1 MYVYQCVNIIG
12 MLPPKYLLSKLLW
25 SQLFS
30 LASGKKT
37 HNHPNFWTICNPY
50 NVLVKTRLDTSS
62 KTANQFSV
70 EKFIP
75 SYYNSSQH
83 IL

>member
-1 MYVYQCVNIIG
+1 MCYYNWNAA
-12 MLPPKYLLSKLLW
+12 PKVFTEQITLVPAVLTGLW
-25 SQLFS
+25 Q
-30 LASGKKT
+30 KKN
-37 HNHPNFWTICNPY
+37 NHPNFWTICNPY

-62 KTANQFSV
+62 KTVNQFSV